1 MAPTHVLA
9 VMGEIGV
16 GKSKFVKLV
25 TGNKN
30 IDIGHSMESGE
41 EEIVIICRQSC

>member
-9 VMGEIGV
+9 VMGETGV
-16 GKSKFVKLV
+16 GKSTFVKLV

-30 IDIGHSMESGE
+30 IAIGHSMESGK
-41 EEIVIICRQSC
+41 EEIAIIYRQSC